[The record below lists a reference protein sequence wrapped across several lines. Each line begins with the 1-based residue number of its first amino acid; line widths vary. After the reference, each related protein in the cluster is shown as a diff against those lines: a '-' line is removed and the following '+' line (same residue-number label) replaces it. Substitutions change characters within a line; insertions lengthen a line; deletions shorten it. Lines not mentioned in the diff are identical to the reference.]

1 MYKNSVPVENHC
13 VSTCPLL
20 GTDKDPDFSVLKDI
34 IKVIFWNG
42 DKAV

>member
-1 MYKNSVPVENHC
+1 MLYLLKIIEC

-20 GTDKDPDFSVLKDI
+20 GTDKDPDFSVVKDI
-34 IKVIFWNG
+34 INVIFWNG

>member
-1 MYKNSVPVENHC
+1 MIFEEYSTVH
-13 VSTCPLL
+13 TCPLL
-20 GTDKDPDFSVLKDI
+20 GTDKDPDFSVVKDI